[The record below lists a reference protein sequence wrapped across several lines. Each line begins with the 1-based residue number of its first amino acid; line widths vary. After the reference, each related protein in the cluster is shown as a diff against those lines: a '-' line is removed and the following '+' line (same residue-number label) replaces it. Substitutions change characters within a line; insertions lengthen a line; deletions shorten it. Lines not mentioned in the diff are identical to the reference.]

1 MSNRSTDAAS
11 FRAAGRIL
19 AAASAMLL
27 MASGA
32 AAQEVFA
39 AHSNKY
45 YGGNTTHT
53 TGTQGQVGN
62 DFCPPPTIYI
72 NGKATTPKNW
82 SCPGD
87 YQAKQQ
93 KLLGGVQDQ
102 NQYQNTQR
110 KRQKLLGGTQR
121 QGEQGWPTGINTGG
135 NPLRWTSQSQ
145 SDPGYSPLKGLTR
158 AQAERYAKRRQ
169 RLVNSVNVW
178 MGNGYARAA
187 GLREFEGGVFQ
198 SMNGK
203 KFPFRSYQGLR
214 SSMQRYSRR

>member
-87 YQAKQQ
+87 YQAKQ
-93 KLLGGVQDQ
+93 
-102 NQYQNTQR
+102 
-110 KRQKLLGGTQR
+110 QKLLGGTQR